1 MILAGV
7 KAVTLQE
14 TEACAIADLG
24 ANFYLAEAD
33 VGKNRAEACAVK
45 LQELNPAVEVTVV
58 TDDVTEDL
66 VKKHQVRQIARRAR
80 GPPRAGAAEGGRRAA
95 PSSLSDP
102 DRGKAHAPTVVFSF
116 SRLDPTSAHASPS
129 TLHPE
134 PIAL

>member
-33 VGKNRAEACAVK
+33 VGKNRAEACAAK

-66 VKKHQVRQIARRAR
+66 VKKHQVRQIARRAQ
-80 GPPRAGAAEGGRRAA
+80 GPPRAGAA
-95 PSSLSDP
+95 PLSSLSDP
-102 DRGKAHAPTVVFSF
+102 DRGKAHTPTVVFSF
-116 SRLDPTSAHASPS
+116 SRLDRTSAHASPS
-129 TLHPE
+129 TPHPE

>member
-33 VGKNRAEACAVK
+33 VGKNRAEACAAK

-80 GPPRAGAAEGGRRAA
+80 GPPRAGAAP
-95 PSSLSDP
+95 PSSLSD
-102 DRGKAHAPTVVFSF
+102 RGKAHTPTVVFSF

>member
-33 VGKNRAEACAVK
+33 VGKNRAEACAAK

-80 GPPRAGAAEGGRRAA
+80 GPPRAGAAP
-95 PSSLSDP
+95 PSSLSD
-102 DRGKAHAPTVVFSF
+102 RGKAHTPTVVFSF
-116 SRLDPTSAHASPS
+116 SRLDRTSAHASPS

>member
-33 VGKNRAEACAVK
+33 VGKNRAEACAAK

-66 VKKHQVRQIARRAR
+66 VRSTRCVRSRDAPGVRPGRALRRR
-80 GPPRAGAAEGGRRAA
+80 
-95 PSSLSDP
+95 
-102 DRGKAHAPTVVFSF
+102 
-116 SRLDPTSAHASPS
+116 
-129 TLHPE
+129 HP
-134 PIAL
+134 

>member
-1 MILAGV
+1 VILAGV

-33 VGKNRAEACAVK
+33 VGKNRAEACAAK

-80 GPPRAGAAEGGRRAA
+80 GPPRAGAAP

-102 DRGKAHAPTVVFSF
+102 DRGKAHTPTVFA
-116 SRLDPTSAHASPS
+116 SRPNFRSRLALDPTP
-129 TLHPE
+129 
-134 PIAL
+134 

>member
-33 VGKNRAEACAVK
+33 VGKNRAEACAAK

-80 GPPRAGAAEGGRRAA
+80 TSRSVDAKRAA
-95 PSSLSDP
+95 
-102 DRGKAHAPTVVFSF
+102 RA
-116 SRLDPTSAHASPS
+116 RRR
-129 TLHPE
+129 
-134 PIAL
+134 

>member
-33 VGKNRAEACAVK
+33 VGKNRAEACAAK

-80 GPPRAGAAEGGRRAA
+80 GPPRAGGAAP

-102 DRGKAHAPTVVFSF
+102 DRGKAHTPTVVFSF
-116 SRLDPTSAHASPS
+116 SRLDRTSAHASPS
-129 TLHPE
+129 TPHPE

>member
-33 VGKNRAEACAVK
+33 VGKNRAEACAAK

-80 GPPRAGAAEGGRRAA
+80 GPPRAGGAAP

-102 DRGKAHAPTVVFSF
+102 DRGKAHTPTVVCSF
-116 SRLDPTSAHASPS
+116 SRLDRTSAHASPS
-129 TLHPE
+129 TPHHV

>member
-24 ANFYLAEAD
+24 ANVYLAEAD
-33 VGKNRAEACAVK
+33 VGKNRAEACAAK

-80 GPPRAGAAEGGRRAA
+80 GPPRAGGAAP

-102 DRGKAHAPTVVFSF
+102 DRGKAHTPTVVFSF
-116 SRLDPTSAHASPS
+116 SRLDRTSAHASPS

>member
-33 VGKNRAEACAVK
+33 VGKNRAEACAAK

-58 TDDVTEDL
+58 TDDITDDL

-80 GPPRAGAAEGGRRAA
+80 GPPRAGAAP

-102 DRGKAHAPTVVFSF
+102 DRGKAHTPTVVFSF
-116 SRLDPTSAHASPS
+116 SRLDRTSAHASPS
-129 TLHPE
+129 TPHHE